1 MRKNSSSDQWYH
13 GKRGIS
19 HFYQWKKWHPWI
31 RGAIVVERGKN
42 GSPDQSGAIDI
53 VVVYPPFERGKN
65 GTLGSVVVVYPPF
78 VGGK

>member
-1 MRKNSSSDQWYH
+1 MEKITARITGTMVSGVYLTFID
-13 GKRGIS
+13 G
-19 HFYQWKKWHPWI
+19 KKWHPWI

-42 GSPDQSGAIDI
+42 GSPDQSGAI

>member
-13 GKRGIS
+13 GIS
-19 HFYQWKKWHPWI
+19 GYISLLSMKKWHPWI

-42 GSPDQSGAIDI
+42 GSPDQSGAIGI

>member
-1 MRKNSSSDQWYH
+1 MEKIAARITGTMVSGVYLPFGD
-13 GKRGIS
+13 G
-19 HFYQWKKWHPWI
+19 KKWHPGI
-31 RGAIVVERGKN
+31 SGAIVVERGKN
-42 GSPDQSGAIDI
+42 GSPDQSGAI